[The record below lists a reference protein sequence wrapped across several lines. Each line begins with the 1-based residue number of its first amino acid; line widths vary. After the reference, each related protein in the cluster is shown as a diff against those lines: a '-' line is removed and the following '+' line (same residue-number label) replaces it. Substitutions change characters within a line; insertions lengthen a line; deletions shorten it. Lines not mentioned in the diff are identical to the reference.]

1 MGECDRKPL
10 IKLKAHLRVCL
21 FLHLRLPIRPG
32 DVGMLFITHDVSFT
46 VEKGE
51 CLGILG
57 ESGSGK
63 STLGR
68 VMCSLLKPF
77 KGSMEIDGLDL
88 YNSKDSLELGTL
100 AVVLQDYTTSVN
112 TRFTVRDIINESF
125 IVLKR
130 RNGET
135 IDVNGECIK
144 LLELV
149 GLSED
154 FLNT

>member
-1 MGECDRKPL
+1 
-10 IKLKAHLRVCL
+10 
-21 FLHLRLPIRPG
+21 
-32 DVGMLFITHDVSFT
+32 MLFITHDVSFT